1 MKQFLLMLL
10 FAKVVLLTPVPVTVI
25 GDRELPLPRPL
36 SALSPGASL
45 EVQLPPAVAG
55 ESRDD
60 RFKTWSHIN
69 EMFPAG
75 SIHAVLYDEHG
86 KQLKLEYR
94 GKASMSEAD
103 VRLILDAENGV
114 PAKTEYVRLIVY
126 SQRPLASVKIYWRN
140 FSK

>member
-25 GDRELPLPRPL
+25 GNQELPLPQPL

-55 ESRDD
+55 ESREK
-60 RFKTWSHIN
+60 RFKTWSRIN

-75 SIHAVLYDEHG
+75 SIHAVLYDERG
-86 KQLKLEYR
+86 KQFKLDYR

-103 VRLILDAENGV
+103 VRLILDAKNGV
-114 PAKTEYVRLIVY
+114 PAKTKYVRLIVY

-140 FSK
+140 FKK